1 MQKPHLEEA
10 DLIIW
15 ACGYQTQ
22 KIPIKDFEGK
32 EILLS
37 QR

>member
-1 MQKPHLEEA
+1 LEEA

-15 ACGYQTQ
+15 ACGYQTS

-32 EILLS
+32 EIHLS
-37 QR
+37 